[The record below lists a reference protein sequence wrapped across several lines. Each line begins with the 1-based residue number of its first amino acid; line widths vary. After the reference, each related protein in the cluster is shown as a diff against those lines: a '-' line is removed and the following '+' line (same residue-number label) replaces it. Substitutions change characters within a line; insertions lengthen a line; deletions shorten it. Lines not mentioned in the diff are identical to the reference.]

1 MYQILLDNLKK
12 KGISINAAATLIGMP
27 EATFRT
33 KAYDRSFYFEEA
45 MIIKRNLFPELDIC
59 YLFQRD
65 DETTEQ
71 PKEKTDR
78 KR

>member
-1 MYQILLDNLKK
+1 
-12 KGISINAAATLIGMP
+12 MP

-71 PKEKTDR
+71 PKE
-78 KR
+78 